1 MEVYTE
7 IQIDSTPDLV
17 WKILTNFSDYSSW
30 NPFLTQV
37 TGEVKKGATIHIC
50 VEPPG
55 LKSMNFTPIVTKVE
69 ANRELRWEGKF
80 IIPNFF
86 DGEHIFILEELDG
99 RSVRFIHKEIYTGL
113 LVPLMQKQLNKN
125 TKQGFELMNQALKEK
140 AESQQRSLSKNPVSM
155 RGLNV

>member
-37 TGEVKKGATIHIC
+37 AGDVKKGSTIHIC

-80 IIPNFF
+80 IVPNFF
-86 DGEHIFILEELDG
+86 DGEHIFILEELEG

-113 LVPLMQKQLNKN
+113 LVFLMQKQLNNN

-140 AESQQRSLSKNPVSM
+140 AESQQRSPSKNPVSM

>member
-7 IQIDSTPDLV
+7 ICIDSTATTI
-17 WKILTNFSDYSSW
+17 WNILTDLNNYSSW

-37 TGEVKKGATIHIC
+37 AGEAKQGNIIHIH

-55 LKSMNFTPIVTKVE
+55 LKSMNFSPTIIKKE
-69 ANRELRWEGKF
+69 ENRELRWKGKF
-80 IIPNFF
+80 IIPGIF
-86 DGEHIFILEELDG
+86 DGEHIFILEESSE

-113 LVPLMQKQLNKN
+113 LVSLMQKQLNNN

-140 AESQQRSLSKNPVSM
+140 AESQRAIA
-155 RGLNV
+155 LNQSSINERF